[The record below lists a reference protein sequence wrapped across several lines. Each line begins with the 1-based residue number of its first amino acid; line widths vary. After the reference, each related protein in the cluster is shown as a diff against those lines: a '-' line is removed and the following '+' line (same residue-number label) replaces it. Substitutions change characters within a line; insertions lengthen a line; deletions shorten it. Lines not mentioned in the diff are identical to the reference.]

1 MTLSQVSTELLYL
14 CSVKQIS
21 VWTMHTLSVVI
32 ITLNE
37 ERNIKRCLD
46 SVAPVADEII
56 VVDSHSTDATEA
68 ICDRYGAKFFTQDW
82 LGYVD
87 QKNLANDLATCD
99 LILSIDA
106 DEALSEELAKS
117 IQNIKNQP
125 IENKAFSMNRL
136 MNYCGKWIRH
146 GGWYP
151 DVKVRIF
158 RRGRAEWTGKKVHET
173 LALTEPTEIVHLNG
187 DLLHYSFYTV
197 EEHIRQNEKFALL
210 SAEEMVEAGKKATL
224 FKAYTHAVWKFLR
237 DFIFKAGFLDGK
249 TGFTISRINAKCVG
263 LKYKKAIELNKKKE
277 K

>member
-14 CSVKQIS
+14 CSVKQIP

-32 ITLNE
+32 ITFNE

-68 ICDRYGAKFFTQDW
+68 ICDRYDAKFFTQDW

-173 LALTEPTEIVHLNG
+173 LALAEPTEIVHLNG

-263 LKYKKAIELNKKKE
+263 LKYKKAIEINKNRE